1 MQQKASNNNKTVS
14 KELYIEMYKDSLQRM
29 KKMTFL
35 QFGFILFSYYNN
47 NNSNNNNDNGDSL
60 ASVARKQVKSELE
73 EASLTVFHRCCWW
86 VWLPEAPVWF

>member
-1 MQQKASNNNKTVS
+1 MMVPYGGQKNDFFT
-14 KELYIEMYKDSLQRM
+14 IWFR
-29 KKMTFL
+29 
-35 QFGFILFSYYNN
+35 IFSYYNN

-73 EASLTVFHRCCWW
+73 EASLAALHRCCWW